1 VGIIP
6 FLCTLDDPFSSRME
20 GIIPTF
26 FHFFPV
32 TSADITIKSLVHDHL
47 LTSVSCMGVHG
58 GQGQRIALANALI
71 ENPKL
76 VALDEPVSALDASIQ
91 AQIMNLLKKIQNE

>member
-1 VGIIP
+1 
-6 FLCTLDDPFSSRME
+6 
-20 GIIPTF
+20 
-26 FHFFPV
+26 
-32 TSADITIKSLVHDHL
+32 
-47 LTSVSCMGVHG
+47 MGVHG

-76 VALDEPVSALDASIQ
+76 VALDEPVSAFDASIQ